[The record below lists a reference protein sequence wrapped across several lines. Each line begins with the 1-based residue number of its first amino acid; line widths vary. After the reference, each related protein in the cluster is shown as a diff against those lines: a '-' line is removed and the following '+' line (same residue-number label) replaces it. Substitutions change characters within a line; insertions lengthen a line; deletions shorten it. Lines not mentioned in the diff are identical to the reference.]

1 MTAGILFTPFVAGA
15 QSPWAW
21 SDISRNIGQPRNRPV
36 WAVAQARGFWY
47 FTDGIG
53 FENGGHVQRGNGMIL
68 ADLTRAL
75 TRAGLLRVD
84 DIVSDGK
91 TVLFLKNVMGR
102 SPLFEV
108 VSFDG
113 VKFVNRTERLR
124 AWFDADEGIASVSGR
139 DGQWAFV
146 TTKGKVRIFPNFENL
161 RSRPV
166 ATSGVEPVV
175 PVGDLP
181 QFAGAISYSIR
192 HASPADGHEDI
203 PVAIVPFDKGW
214 LIAQRRENT
223 TFLSYTTIA
232 GAVDITA
239 RVGHIERLQAIA
251 WNGTSVLLAGT
262 QRSDGVTDRIIYLE
276 PDKVTDFSDQA
287 RLIPFKTPSRVI
299 AAWNGTSWMILNGKD
314 LLRFDGTHFESLGK
328 TRDYFLTI
336 AGAPDGSFVLGGV
349 VSEKSRDEIPN
360 RLTAKLVRVVES
372 R

>member
-192 HASPADGHEDI
+192 HASPADGHGDI

-214 LIAQRRENT
+214 LIAQQKYDIPLTRR
-223 TFLSYTTIA
+223 S
-232 GAVDITA
+232 
-239 RVGHIERLQAIA
+239 R
-251 WNGTSVLLAGT
+251 
-262 QRSDGVTDRIIYLE
+262 
-276 PDKVTDFSDQA
+276 A
-287 RLIPFKTPSRVI
+287 RLTSRRVSDISSVFKRSRGM
-299 AAWNGTSWMILNGKD
+299 ARLFFSRGHNGLTASRTASSILNQI
-314 LLRFDGTHFESLGK
+314 R
-328 TRDYFLTI
+328 
-336 AGAPDGSFVLGGV
+336 
-349 VSEKSRDEIPN
+349 
-360 RLTAKLVRVVES
+360 
-372 R
+372 